1 MEVIEIRVGDKSYE
15 RLEELYN
22 EILLKAFPDG
32 DELESLDNI
41 RFYLNN
47 AEKLRAIKCN
57 YHILACII
65 GDKIVGGLIGDYY
78 ASCNSCLIEYIA
90 TDYNYRGMGVSKK
103 MLEYFYS
110 LQKKNAIN
118 NGKREIDYIFVE
130 CENPSKF
137 NDNVN
142 MIKRIQYWNHLKYY
156 KLDFKYIQAALDKEK
171 QSIDFLNLFCYV
183 NNRSLGNEVSRENI
197 FKFLHDFQ
205 KYSLGIKN
213 PSNHKDF
220 IKMLEEN
227 TEKKF
232 KILLQ

>member
-78 ASCNSCLIEYIA
+78 AL
-90 TDYNYRGMGVSKK
+90 
-103 MLEYFYS
+103 
-110 LQKKNAIN
+110 AI
-118 NGKREIDYIFVE
+118 
-130 CENPSKF
+130 
-137 NDNVN
+137 
-142 MIKRIQYWNHLKYY
+142 H
-156 KLDFKYIQAALDKEK
+156 A
-171 QSIDFLNLFCYV
+171 
-183 NNRSLGNEVSRENI
+183 
-197 FKFLHDFQ
+197 
-205 KYSLGIKN
+205 
-213 PSNHKDF
+213 
-220 IKMLEEN
+220 
-227 TEKKF
+227 
-232 KILLQ
+232 